1 MLPEPLICGNWL
13 DLVIPRLAR
22 ASSTR
27 ATASCKS
34 KFWARAIRIRACS
47 CSSLNTSNHFRS
59 PSEAGSVAVAASAP
73 RNTAGTLEAGLLY
86 LGPTVHPVSIE
97 AIRSPVIKYLV
108 LILKSLGAGEMG
120 RVRSPAHTGQFI
132 RCLRHPKTKVNSLK
146 SKSRKLPKA
155 KTCKL
160 FQSAVAGEGASPP
173 LGTGPRLR
181 SAPENLS
188 TT

>member
-34 KFWARAIRIRACS
+34 KFWARAVRIRACS
-47 CSSLNTSNHFRS
+47 CSSLKTSNHFRS

-97 AIRSPVIKYLV
+97 AIRNPLIKYLV
-108 LILKSLGAGEMG
+108 FILKPPEIVFS
-120 RVRSPAHTGQFI
+120 
-132 RCLRHPKTKVNSLK
+132 
-146 SKSRKLPKA
+146 
-155 KTCKL
+155 
-160 FQSAVAGEGASPP
+160 FQSPGRENQIPQAMPTTLEVGNR
-173 LGTGPRLR
+173 GP
-181 SAPENLS
+181 
-188 TT
+188 TTPGDPSGV

>member
-1 MLPEPLICGNWL
+1 MLAEPLIWGNWF

-22 ASSTR
+22 ASRTL

-34 KFWARAIRIRACS
+34 KFWARAFRIRACS
-47 CSSLNTSNHFRS
+47 CSSLNTSNHLRS

-97 AIRSPVIKYLV
+97 AITSPVIKYLV

-120 RVRSPAHTGQFI
+120 RY
-132 RCLRHPKTKVNSLK
+132 
-146 SKSRKLPKA
+146 
-155 KTCKL
+155 
-160 FQSAVAGEGASPP
+160 GAPP
-173 LGTGPRLR
+173 IQGSSFG
-181 SAPENLS
+181 A
-188 TT
+188 